1 MKNLIVPILALIFI
15 VLSLTSIIISVDNFN
30 EPKIVNHTE
39 QVIQKDIGHVKR
51 FMDPP
56 IQYYIITTNHTF
68 EVDVSTYNGL
78 HTGDNATIRTE
89 FGYCELLYGGKAFY
103 EV

>member
-1 MKNLIVPILALIFI
+1 MKNLITLILVLIFI
-15 VLSLTSIIISVDNFN
+15 VLSLTSIITSGDHFN
-30 EPKIVNHTE
+30 EPKIINHTE

-78 HTGDNATIRTE
+78 HTGDNATIRT
-89 FGYCELLYGGKAFY
+89 GYVCELLYGDKAFY

>member
-1 MKNLIVPILALIFI
+1 MKNLITPILALFFI
-15 VLSLTSIIISVDNFN
+15 VLLLATILTSGDISN
-30 EPKIVNHTE
+30 EPKIINHTE

-51 FMDPP
+51 FMDPS

-78 HTGDNATIRTE
+78 HTGDNATIRT
-89 FGYCELLYGGKAFY
+89 GYGCELLYGGKAFY

>member
-1 MKNLIVPILALIFI
+1 MKNLITPILVLTFI
-15 VLSLTSIIISVDNFN
+15 VLSLASIITAGNNFD
-30 EPKIVNHTE
+30 EPKIINHTE
-39 QVIQKDIGHVKR
+39 QVVLKDIGHVKR
-51 FMDPP
+51 FMDPS

-78 HTGDNATIRTE
+78 HIGDNATIRT
-89 FGYCELLYGGKAFY
+89 GYGCELLYGGKTFY

>member
-1 MKNLIVPILALIFI
+1 MKNLIIHTLALIFV
-15 VLSLTSIIISVDNFN
+15 VLFLATIIISGNNFD
-30 EPKIVNHTE
+30 EPKIINHTE
-39 QVIQKDIGHVKR
+39 QVVQKDIGHVKR
-51 FMDPP
+51 FMDPS

-78 HTGDNATIRTE
+78 HIGDNATIRT
-89 FGYCELLYGGKAFY
+89 GYGCELLYDGKTFY